1 LMAWEMLAQQPTLFP
16 PVARFFIG
24 LLLILVIE
32 GSAVLFALWLWS
44 KYGKDE

>member
-1 LMAWEMLAQQPTLFP
+1 MAWEIAELALFP

-24 LLLILVIE
+24 LLLVLFIE

-44 KYGKDE
+44 KYGKEE